1 MDIGNLKKQIFKISL
16 VFIVLLSLFTCVY
29 SIQHY
34 SSSNTMG
41 QNVQFNIQGVN
52 NTADIN
58 VPEGMPPSKGRTD
71 LNGNMTMPNENGQP
85 REGKSNEQEKNGERQ
100 NNKGMQPGKF
110 GDNIQKGAGN
120 TKYLFGLSIYS
131 IVFLILCF
139 GLYYLFRRKK
149 LEFDLKNEKILI
161 MTLLLVGFLLRI
173 SASTLMDGYSGDIN
187 LFKNWA
193 MTAANGLSTFYSS
206 ARQADYPPLYIY
218 VLGLVG
224 KIANTTMLNS
234 YYVLLLK
241 IPPITADVITSFII
255 YKLAKK
261 YLNSVISIFLAAF
274 YIFNPAVFIDSTFW
288 GQVDS
293 FFTLLI
299 FIAIYLLH
307 EKKYAFSSAMF
318 AVSILMKP
326 QGIIFL
332 PILFFELVRQRK
344 IKNFIFSALAALV
357 TILVI
362 IIPFSI
368 NQQNP
373 LWIVNLYTKTISEY
387 PYASVNAF
395 NFFSLIG
402 GNYKSYNTN
411 LFLVNYHTLGMLF
424 IVITT
429 LIGWFVYI
437 KGNNR
442 KYVSAIALLQIA
454 GVFTFSVG
462 MHERYLFPAVA
473 LAVLSYIYLKDKR
486 FMILAIGFSI
496 TSYIN
501 ISTILFNLKASIFN
515 NLMGITSIL
524 NIVLVAYLLKV
535 LLDNVVDKF
544 SLKYKRI
551 ENEAI

>member
-1 MDIGNLKKQIFKISL
+1 
-16 VFIVLLSLFTCVY
+16 
-29 SIQHY
+29 
-34 SSSNTMG
+34 
-41 QNVQFNIQGVN
+41 
-52 NTADIN
+52 
-58 VPEGMPPSKGRTD
+58 
-71 LNGNMTMPNENGQP
+71 
-85 REGKSNEQEKNGERQ
+85 
-100 NNKGMQPGKF
+100 
-110 GDNIQKGAGN
+110 
-120 TKYLFGLSIYS
+120 
-131 IVFLILCF
+131 
-139 GLYYLFRRKK
+139 
-149 LEFDLKNEKILI
+149 
-161 MTLLLVGFLLRI
+161 
-173 SASTLMDGYSGDIN
+173 
-187 LFKNWA
+187 
-193 MTAANGLSTFYSS
+193 
-206 ARQADYPPLYIY
+206 
-218 VLGLVG
+218 
-224 KIANTTMLNS
+224 
-234 YYVLLLK
+234 
-241 IPPITADVITSFII
+241 
-255 YKLAKK
+255 
-261 YLNSVISIFLAAF
+261 
-274 YIFNPAVFIDSTFW
+274 
-288 GQVDS
+288 
-293 FFTLLI
+293 
-299 FIAIYLLH
+299 
-307 EKKYAFSSAMF
+307 
-318 AVSILMKP
+318 MKP

-332 PILFFELVRQRK
+332 PILFFELVRQSK
-344 IKNFIFSALAALV
+344 IKNFMFSALAALV

-373 LWIVNLYTKTISEY
+373 LWIVSLYTKTISEY

-411 LFLVNYHTLGMLF
+411 LFIVNYHTLGMLF

-535 LLDNVVDKF
+535 LLDNVVEKF

-551 ENEAI
+551 ESEAI

>member
-1 MDIGNLKKQIFKISL
+1 MDKGNLKKQLFKISL
-16 VFIVLLSLFTCVY
+16 AFIVLISLLTCVY

-41 QNVQFNIQGVN
+41 KNVQFNIQGVN
-52 NTADIN
+52 NTTDIN
-58 VPEGMPPSKGRTD
+58 IPENMPPSKEGANP
-71 LNGNMTMPNENGQP
+71 NGNMTMPNENGQP
-85 REGKSNEQEKNGERQ
+85 REGKSNEHEQNGERE
-100 NNKGMQPGKF
+100 NNKSMQPGKF
-110 GDNIQKGAGN
+110 GNNMQKGAGN

-241 IPPITADVITSFII
+241 IPAITADVITSFII

-307 EKKYAFSSAMF
+307 EKKYTFSSAMF
-318 AVSILMKP
+318 AASILMKP

-411 LFLVNYHTLGMLF
+411 LFVINYHTLGMLF

-535 LLDNVVDKF
+535 LLDNVVEKF
-544 SLKYKRI
+544 SLKYKKI
-551 ENEAI
+551 EN